1 MLIGIPPI
9 FVADT
14 KIIYGNNFVA
24 PLSKTTMSYL
34 KFDNTKRSL
43 YPIGKNASKLKTG

>member
-1 MLIGIPPI
+1 MFLEWENNSG
-9 FVADT
+9 
-14 KIIYGNNFVA
+14 KLQIISGNNFVA